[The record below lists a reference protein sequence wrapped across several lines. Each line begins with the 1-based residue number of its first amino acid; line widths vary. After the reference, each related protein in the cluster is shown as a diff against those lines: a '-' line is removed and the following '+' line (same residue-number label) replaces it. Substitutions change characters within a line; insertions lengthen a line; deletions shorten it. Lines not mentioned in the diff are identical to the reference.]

1 MASVLKEVKAQVWCV
16 CMHVVVDHSSDAP
29 LRVVGTLTRVE
40 FPCTAIADQC
50 TLDTFS

>member
-16 CMHVVVDHSSDAP
+16 CMHVVVVDHSSNAP
-29 LRVVGTLTRVE
+29 LRVVGTLIRVE
-40 FPCTAIADQC
+40 FQCKADQC